1 MIRDDNIFRRYHINV
16 YHAPLQITRKHNYQQ
31 KGLKYKTF
39 IIYDIRDIFISNFYK
54 INIKK

>member
-1 MIRDDNIFRRYHINV
+1 MIRDDIFRRYHINV
-16 YHAPLQITRKHNYQQ
+16 YHAPLQITQKHNYQQ

-39 IIYDIRDIFISNFYK
+39 IICDIRDIFISNFYK